1 VSRWSR
7 KRHPRRGLLLLTPIL
22 GLVVGGG
29 LGLLVSWVLWPV
41 EYTDV
46 APDSL
51 YPAQRQEYIV
61 LIAQNYAYERDLEA
75 AQARLVALGDPTS
88 IGGEVAALAERYVQQ
103 EPDSPYTAP
112 IAQLALD
119 LGYNRTVLAAYLF
132 GVTPIATWTPAPTGT
147 QIAASTPLPTET
159 LVPTATS
166 QPPTPTPAPADTA
179 TLMPTPL
186 PTWTPSRTP
195 RPTSTPLPTRTPTVT
210 STPEPRFDVIEIKRR
225 CDLTQEQL
233 MVMVRDAEGEQLPN
247 VELLVRWDGG
257 EDRFVTGLKPDVG
270 LGYADFGLERGQS
283 YQLVVIGAPS
293 QVQRIAAEPCEG
305 TSYLATW
312 QVLLQWTGEP
322 GPADTDSQ

>member
-1 VSRWSR
+1 M
-7 KRHPRRGLLLLTPIL
+7 PIL

-29 LGLLVSWVLWPV
+29 LGLLVSWVVWPV

-51 YPAQRQEYIV
+51 YPAQRQEYLV
-61 LIAQNYAYERDLEA
+61 LIAQDYAYEHDLEA
-75 AQARLVALGDPTS
+75 AQVRLAALGDPAS
-88 IGGEVAALAERYVQQ
+88 VSGEVAALAERYVQE
-103 EPDSPYTAP
+103 EPSSAYTAP
-112 IAQLALD
+112 LAQLALD
-119 LGYNRTVLAAYLF
+119 LGYDRTVLAAYIF

-147 QIAASTPLPTET
+147 QLSASTPVPPSTPAPTPTET
-159 LVPTATS
+159 PVSTETPIPTATP
-166 QPPTPTPAPADTA
+166 QPPTPAPTGTA

-195 RPTSTPLPTRTPTVT
+195 RPTSTSLPTWTPTVT
-210 STPEPRFDVIEIKRR
+210 STPGPRFDVVEIKRR

-270 LGYADFGLERGQS
+270 LGYADFGLERGRS

-293 QVQRIAAEPCEG
+293 QVQKIVAEPCEG

-322 GPADTDSQ
+322 EPADADSQ